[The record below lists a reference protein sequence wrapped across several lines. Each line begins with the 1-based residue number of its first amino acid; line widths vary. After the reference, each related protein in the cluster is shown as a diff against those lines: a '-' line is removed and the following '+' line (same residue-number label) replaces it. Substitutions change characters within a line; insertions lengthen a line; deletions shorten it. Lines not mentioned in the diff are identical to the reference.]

1 MHREFDPERMGFGH
15 TRPRDQERGA
25 AGDHHHHRDHGG
37 DHHHHTAHDHDHAAE
52 LRTLVATTVVVGV
65 LIVADFLLATWGE
78 AYRRPFG
85 VSPMLLAAIIGGGRV
100 VYLALAALF
109 EGRIGA
115 DIALAVACVAA
126 AVMREYFVAAEVVFI
141 ALVGECLEALTFDRA
156 QRAITRLL
164 EYRPRTARV
173 LRDDQ
178 EVEIAAEALAI
189 GDVLVIRPGERIAAD
204 GKVLRGR
211 SAVDQAVLTG
221 ESLPVDKGEGDQ
233 VFTGTVNQFGR
244 LEVEAERVG
253 EETTLGRVI
262 RLLAEARRNR
272 SPLERTADRY
282 ARLFLPAVL
291 IAATVVFLGTNLSGL
306 WNWGR
311 TGAIPRI
318 DVNPALAVLV
328 VACPCSLIL
337 ATPAAVLAATARLAR
352 RGVLIK
358 GGDALERLS
367 RVDAVAFDKTG
378 TLTEGR
384 PEIGDRI
391 PRGDWTGDELLRLAA
406 AAEQPSEHPL
416 ARLLVAEARDLGL
429 KLPRVLDFEAQP
441 GAGIAARIEDGAF
454 GVRETLVG
462 NARLFRERG
471 VELPDEIA
479 HALAALDESGQTA
492 LLVAVDGD
500 VAGAIGA
507 RDRVRIEAHDVI
519 HELKHLGLKDL
530 TILTGD
536 RAAAARAAAKKV
548 HIKTFEAEL
557 SPADKAEW
565 VRRRRS
571 EGRFVAMIGDGV
583 NDALALATADVGIA
597 LAGVGS
603 DIAADAGSILLM
615 GDPLEPL
622 PETFAIA
629 RQTMRVIRQNIVVF
643 AFGLNG
649 VAIALAGLR
658 ILGPVAAAILHQA
671 GSLLVLLN
679 AIRLLGFGQLKEQSA
694 VRALLGFVEFLG
706 RFRPSEIGEL
716 VRRNQRILA
725 RTSVCLIVI
734 LYLFSGLTLIAPG
747 RVGAVRR
754 WGRFQPPALA
764 PGLHLRWPAPIERV
778 TTIEPDFV
786 RTARVGLLGPNRS
799 QQGPVAWNAS
809 HGVRRDESALFFTGD
824 ENLVELAGVVEYRYT
839 EAGVRDVLFGVVAID
854 RLVSA
859 AAEGVFREVA
869 GRTPLEAILVGGRRD
884 FEAEIAEKLRAR
896 LAEQGINVAVDRV
909 RIVDAHPPREVV
921 PAYRDV
927 SAAVSDVERY
937 RNDAE
942 AFSLERHWSAI
953 AESTS
958 LRDSAGARSQ
968 RLKSRA
974 EGAKKAFLA
983 RVAAYTARRE
993 LTEFQLLWDTIA
1005 VSFAGRPK
1013 LILDPKAGGRRRIWF
1028 ADPERSGLGK
1038 PAESPEKI
1046 PLDEPD
1052 D

>member
-15 TRPRDQERGA
+15 VYPPHHERGA
-25 AGDHHHHRDHGG
+25 AADHHHHRHHGH
-37 DHHHHTAHDHDHAAE
+37 DHHHDHDHDHAAE
-52 LRTLVATTVVVGV
+52 LRTLVATTCVVGF
-65 LIVADFLLATWGE
+65 LIVSDLLLATWGD

-85 VSPMLLAAIIGGGRV
+85 VSPMVLAAIIGGGRV

-115 DIALAVACVAA
+115 DIALAIACIAA

-173 LRDDQ
+173 LRDDR

-189 GDVLVIRPGERIAAD
+189 GDVLVVRPGERIAAD

-244 LEVEAERVG
+244 LEVEAEKVG
-253 EETTLGRVI
+253 DETTLGRVI
-262 RLLAEARRNR
+262 RLLADARRHR

-291 IAATVVFLGTNLSGL
+291 IAATVVFLGTNFGVL

-318 DVNPALAVLV
+318 DVMPALAVLV
-328 VACPCSLIL
+328 VACPCALIL

-391 PRGDWTGDELLRLAA
+391 PRGDWTADELLRLAA

-429 KLPRVLDFEAQP
+429 KTPRVEDFEAQP
-441 GAGIAARIEDGAF
+441 GAGIAARIDDEAF
-454 GVRETLVG
+454 GVREVLVG

-471 VELPDEIA
+471 IALPEEIEL
-479 HALAALDESGQTA
+479 ALTALDESGQTA
-492 LLVAVDGD
+492 LLVAVNGE

-519 HELKHLGLKDL
+519 HDLKHLGLKDL

-536 RAAAARAAAKKV
+536 RVAAARVAAKKV
-548 HIKTFEAEL
+548 HIKTFESEL

-565 VRRRRS
+565 VRRRQL
-571 EGRFVAMIGDGV
+571 EGRVVAMIGDGI
-583 NDALALATADVGIA
+583 NDAPALATADVGIA
-597 LAGVGS
+597 LGGVGS
-603 DIAADAGSILLM
+603 DIAAEAGSILLM

-622 PETFAIA
+622 PETFQIA
-629 RQTMRVIRQNIVVF
+629 RSTMRVIRQNIVVF

-679 AIRLLGFGQLKEQSA
+679 AVRLLGFDRLSELGA
-694 VRALLGFVEFLG
+694 VRALLRFATFLRG
-706 RFRPSEIGEL
+706 FRPSVIGER
-716 VRRNQRILA
+716 VWNNRRIIL
-725 RTSVCLIVI
+725 RTSVCLVI
-734 LYLFSGLTLIAPG
+734 IAYVFSGLTVIAPG

-754 WGRFQPPALA
+754 WGRFEPPLLA
-764 PGLHLRWPAPIERV
+764 PGLHLRLPAPIERV
-778 TTIEPDFV
+778 TTVEPDFV

-799 QQGPVAWNAS
+799 QRGPVAWNAS

-824 ENLVELAGVVEYRYT
+824 ENLVELAGVVEYHYT
-839 EAGVRDVLFGVVAID
+839 EAGVRDVLFGVVAVD
-854 RLVSA
+854 SSVSA
-859 AAEGVFREVA
+859 AAEGVFREAA
-869 GRTPLEAILVGGRRD
+869 GRTPLEAILVGGRRE
-884 FEAEIAEKLRAR
+884 FEAGVAEKLRAR
-896 LAEQGINVAVDRV
+896 LAEQGIQIAIDRV
-909 RIVDAHPPREVV
+909 RVVDAHPPREVV

-942 AFSLERHWSAI
+942 AFASERHWSAI

-974 EGAKKAFLA
+974 GGAKKAFLA
-983 RVAAYTARRE
+983 RVAAYTARPE
-993 LTEFQLLWDTIA
+993 LTEFQLLWDTLA

-1013 LILDPKAGGRRRIWF
+1013 LILDPRAEGRRRLWL
-1028 ADPERSGLGK
+1028 ADPERAGLGK
-1038 PAESPEKI
+1038 AALTPEKI